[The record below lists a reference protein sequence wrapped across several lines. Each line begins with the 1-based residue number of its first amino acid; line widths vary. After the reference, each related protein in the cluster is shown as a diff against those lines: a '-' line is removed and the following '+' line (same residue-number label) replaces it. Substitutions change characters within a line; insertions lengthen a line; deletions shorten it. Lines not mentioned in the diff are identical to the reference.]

1 MNTVNVS
8 NLIEG
13 KQMNNLHVITATAHE
28 GRVALSPEFGWYK
41 VCLME
46 W

>member
-13 KQMNNLHVITATAHE
+13 KQMNNLHVITATAYE
-28 GRVALSPEFGWYK
+28 GRVALSPVFG
-41 VCLME
+41 
-46 W
+46 